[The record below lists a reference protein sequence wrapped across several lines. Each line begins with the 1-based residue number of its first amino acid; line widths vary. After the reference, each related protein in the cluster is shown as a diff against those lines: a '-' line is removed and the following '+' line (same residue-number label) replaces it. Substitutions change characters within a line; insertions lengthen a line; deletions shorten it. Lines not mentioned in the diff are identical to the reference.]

1 MIIGSVVLVL
11 AAGVLLGLGLVYLDE
26 PLLYSSIGVSA
37 LAALALVVGVRRLA
51 AVRAGAGL
59 ITVRPGGAT
68 MSVRMPGVVA
78 GRAAPRPIG
87 RAAPRPIGRA
97 AIPSN
102 IIDATAFDGVAE
114 QPLTASQVARLR
126 VLDREVT
133 VVDGQP
139 HYHRG
144 DCHHLAGC
152 EAETAPVAEAIEL
165 GFTPCGDCR
174 PATALLE
181 GDGF

>member
-11 AAGVLLGLGLVYLDE
+11 AAGVLLGLGLVHLDE

-68 MSVRMPGVVA
+68 MSVRSVVA

-87 RAAPRPIGRA
+87 RAAPRPMGRA
-97 AIPSN
+97 SIPSN
-102 IIDATAFDGVAE
+102 ITDQIDVDGVAE
-114 QPLTASQVARLR
+114 QPLTESQAARLR

-139 HYHRG
+139 RYHRA
-144 DCHHLAGC
+144 DCHHLAGY
-152 EAETAPVAEAIEL
+152 EAETAGVAEAIEL

-174 PATALLE
+174 PATALLD
-181 GDGF
+181 GDGN

>member
-68 MSVRMPGVVA
+68 MSVRMPVA

-87 RAAPRPIGRA
+87 RAAPRPMGRA

-102 IIDATAFDGVAE
+102 VIDRFDIDGVAE
-114 QPLTASQVARLR
+114 QPLTESQVARLR
-126 VLDREVT
+126 VLDRKVT

-139 HYHRG
+139 RYHRA
-144 DCHHLAGC
+144 DCHHLVGC
-152 EAETAPVAEAIEL
+152 DAETAAVAEAIEL

-174 PATALLE
+174 PATALLD
-181 GDGF
+181 GDGD